1 MKQHAKR
8 IATLA
13 ILISLALVLSV
24 AENWIP
30 LAFIPVPGVKLGL
43 ANIVTLFALCFLDF
57 KNASVVLILRCLLAS
72 LFGGGASAF
81 AFSITG
87 GFFALITMYL
97 CIKSDKFS
105 LAGTSIAGAAMHG
118 VGQII
123 AAFFMMSTFSVVF
136 YLPFLLI
143 TAVFTGALTGTIAHI
158 LFKHLK
164 KISKTNINV

>member
-1 MKQHAKR
+1 MKNVAKR
-8 IATLA
+8 TATITVLVALALA
-13 ILISLALVLSV
+13 ISV

-43 ANIVTLFALCFLDF
+43 ANIVTLFALCFLNF
-57 KNASVVLILRCLLAS
+57 KDALTVLILRCVLAS
-72 LFGGGASAF
+72 LFGGGVTAL

-87 GFFALITMYL
+87 GIFALIIMFIL
-97 CIKSDKFS
+97 LKSDKFS
-105 LAGTSIAGAAMHG
+105 LAGISIAGAAMHS

-123 AAFFMMSTFSVVF
+123 ASFFMLSTFSVIF

-143 TAVFTGALTGTIAHI
+143 ASIFTGALTGTISHF

-164 KISKTNINV
+164 KLNV